1 MKKKLVHVGENE
13 TISECLDRIAK
24 EGYTPIKR
32 TEKPVFEEVIED
44 GKSTYRPIGRQII
57 FEVILK

>member
-1 MKKKLVHVGENE
+1 MKKKQFHVEENE

-32 TEKPVFEEVIED
+32 TEKPVFEEIIED
-44 GKSTYRPIGRQII
+44 GKSTYQPIGRQIV
-57 FEVILK
+57 FEAILK